1 MKKLVY
7 SPAYKKKIAELR
19 KYLDFMFGP
28 GVRKKTLKKLD
39 EQIHMLQTYENMGI
53 SVRQI
58 YGVDC
63 DYLCIYAVKN
73 YVFYRIDG
81 NAIYIVSMYNEKE
94 DFMQKMF
101 GIGSTWTDMEGNNSN

>member
-1 MKKLVY
+1 
-7 SPAYKKKIAELR
+7 
-19 KYLDFMFGP
+19 MFGP

-73 YVFYRIDG
+73 YVFYRVDG